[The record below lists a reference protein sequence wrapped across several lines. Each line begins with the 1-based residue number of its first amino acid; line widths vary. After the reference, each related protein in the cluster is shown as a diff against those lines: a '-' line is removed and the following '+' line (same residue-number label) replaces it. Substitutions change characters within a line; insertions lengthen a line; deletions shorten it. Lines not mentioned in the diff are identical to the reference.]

1 MRSMRSELVSVL
13 TVLTVPVSVA
23 LIFPRDALVFRA
35 TPSAPRRPASAA
47 FVHLTA
53 AEESL
58 AIRKAKTSWQEGA
71 DDAAR
76 NLRANVFFPELPKEK
91 FESVMSVEDRRL
103 TYEPKLVGC
112 PLPPFLPSLRAEAPL
127 RIAAD
132 GKNEEPLPFPREEL
146 LKID

>member
-1 MRSMRSELVSVL
+1 MAGVRVGPVL
-13 TVLTVPVSVA
+13 GQVRQEGFAVRLG
-23 LIFPRDALVFRA
+23 
-35 TPSAPRRPASAA
+35 
-47 FVHLTA
+47 
-53 AEESL
+53 
-58 AIRKAKTSWQEGA
+58 EGA